1 MKEYGLLYY
10 DVPTS
15 NNNMYMKMLRL
26 VRRTCL
32 PVNLSVYMFDWGL
45 KNHIESE
52 LTKIGAFNS
61 ANVNLIKFDSSSK
74 EQVETIALKQLERI
88 FQDIKSKL
96 SKTIS
101 KLNDTEKKIEY
112 LDRITRKLKD
122 YDRALVLYSFTNKIK
137 PSLDIL
143 KNVIDTEYKFLRG
156 KTIGGN
162 NGK

>member
-32 PVNLSVYMFDWGL
+32 PVNLSVYMFDYGL
-45 KNHIESE
+45 KEHIESE
-52 LTKIGAFNS
+52 LKKIGAFNS
-61 ANVNLIKFDSSSK
+61 ANVALIKFDSSST

-88 FQDIKSKL
+88 FQDIKGRL

-101 KLNDTEKKIEY
+101 RLKDSEKKLEY
-112 LDRITRKLKD
+112 LDRVTRKLKD
-122 YDRALVLYSFTNKIK
+122 YDRALVLYGFTNKVK

-143 KNVIDTEYKFLRG
+143 KNVIDVEYKFLRG
-156 KTIGGN
+156 MEVDES
-162 NGK
+162 